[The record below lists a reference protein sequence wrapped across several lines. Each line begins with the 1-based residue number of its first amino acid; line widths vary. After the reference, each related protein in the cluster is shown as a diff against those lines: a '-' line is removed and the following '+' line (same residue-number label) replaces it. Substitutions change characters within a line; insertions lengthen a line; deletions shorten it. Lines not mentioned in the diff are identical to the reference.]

1 MFFAFV
7 GFCIACFAVVL
18 FLTFQFMHNGASD
31 ASADVVFEVLPGQ
44 GMKLVSQRL
53 EAKGLVKNA
62 WLFAFYAKMTGESS
76 KLKRGEYQLNTSMT
90 PDQIMAVVTSG
101 KSIFR
106 NLTFAEGLTVFDVA
120 EILAKA
126 GYGNYADNL
135 ALMYN
140 QDLIKSLLGEP
151 QESLE
156 GYLFPETYQV
166 TKFDSPKQILTQ
178 MVNRFL
184 TVWKDYENLAQLA
197 QWTRHQTVIFA
208 SIVEKETGA
217 KSDRPLVSSV
227 FHNRLKKNMRL
238 QTDPTVLYGLA
249 VIQKKM
255 PNNITRADLITPT
268 PYNTYTNAGLPP
280 TAISNPG
287 RDAFEATFKPAQ
299 TNYLYFVSRNDGTT
313 SFSENLI
320 DHNKA
325 VQTFQ
330 LRPKDRSGKSW
341 RDLHESHRAN
351 TGTMNNGPEKPGSV
365 LSKPTNMAKPPIG
378 KPIAPETKTRPPA
391 QKSVKDV
398 NN

>member
-1 MFFAFV
+1 
-7 GFCIACFAVVL
+7 
-18 FLTFQFMHNGASD
+18 MHNGASD
-31 ASADVVFEVLPGQ
+31 VATDVVFEVLPGQ
-44 GMKLVSQRL
+44 GMNLVAQQL
-53 EAKGLVKNA
+53 ESKSLVKNA
-62 WLFAFYAKMTGESS
+62 WVFAMYARITGESP
-76 KLKRGEYQLNTSMT
+76 KLKRGEYQLNTAMT
-90 PDQIMAVVTSG
+90 PDQIMSVITSG

-120 EILAKA
+120 EILEKS
-126 GYGNYADNL
+126 GYGKYDENL
-135 ALMYN
+135 ALMF
-140 QDLIKSLLGEP
+140 DKDFIKALLGET
-151 QESLE
+151 QDSLE

-166 TKFDSPKQILTQ
+166 TKFDTTKDILSQ

-184 TVWKDYENLAQLA
+184 LVWKDFENLAQLA
-197 QWTRHQTVIFA
+197 RWTRHQTVTFA

-249 VIQKKM
+249 VVRKKM
-255 PNNITRADLITPT
+255 PNNITRNDLVTPT

-287 RDAFEATFKPAQ
+287 RDAYEATFRPAQ

-313 SFSENLI
+313 NFSESLA
-320 DHNKA
+320 DHNRA

-330 LRPKDRSGKSW
+330 MSSKDRSGKSW
-341 RDLHESHRAN
+341 RDLNETNRAN
-351 TGTMNNGPEKPGSV
+351 MNESAVPGTKVPAVVPTKKNLSPVQKP
-365 LSKPTNMAKPPIG
+365 
-378 KPIAPETKTRPPA
+378 
-391 QKSVKDV
+391 VKAV